1 MSESEKRPPST
12 ARQVFLLAWATV
24 ATLLALTFAGLAVFL
39 FFNQRA
45 AIHESTD
52 AGWVRWEKSAGG
64 NGHWY
69 KAVAL
74 TNGITWHEADLIAR
88 SHHAYLATPVTAEEN
103 QFIFS
108 LVDAP
113 EFFTPEHGSGPALGG
128 VQPARAAEPAG
139 GWFWVSGE
147 PWTYSNW
154 FPGEPNNGRNGSK
167 TEDRLHFYSGAPNS
181 RSATWNDMV
190 ESDRGPGN
198 PMPGYILERE
208 E

>member
-1 MSESEKRPPST
+1 MTEPP
-12 ARQVFLLAWATV
+12 ARSGTEAPRTLLLVWALV
-24 ATLLALTFAGLAVFL
+24 ATLVALVATAVAVF
-39 FFNQRA
+39 FFLRPPQA
-45 AIHESTD
+45 SHD

-74 TNGITWHEADLIAR
+74 TNGITWHEAELIAR
-88 SHHAYLATPVTAEEN
+88 SHNAYLATPVTEAEN

-113 EFFTPEHGSGPALGG
+113 EFFGPEHGSGPALGG
-128 VQPARAAEPAG
+128 VQPARAPEPAG

-154 FPGEPNNGRNGSK
+154 FPGEPSNGRNGSK

>member
-1 MSESEKRPPST
+1 MTEPP
-12 ARQVFLLAWATV
+12 ARSGTDAPRILLLVWALV
-24 ATLLALTFAGLAVFL
+24 ATLVALIATALAVF
-39 FFNQRA
+39 FFLRPHQPGR
-45 AIHESTD
+45 D

-88 SHHAYLATPVTAEEN
+88 SHHAYLATPVTAAEN

-113 EFFTPEHGSGPALGG
+113 EFFSPEHGSGPALGG
-128 VQPARAAEPAG
+128 VQAPRAPEPAG

-181 RSATWNDMV
+181 RSATWNDMI